1 MMAWL
6 GNSHL
11 LLVEEVPCLPFYSS
25 CLEAGYAIAA
35 SSDVLVRS
43 ECRIS
48 GSSHNVGR
56 LAS

>member
-1 MMAWL
+1 MAWL

-11 LLVEEVPCLPFYSS
+11 LLVQEVPCLPFDSS
-25 CLEAGYAIAA
+25 FLEAGYAIAA
-35 SSDVLVRS
+35 GSDVLVRS